1 MTKRM
6 RTVGVLFSLFLVL
19 SSFTNIAFPQ
29 SVWLDR
35 SADRTVYLEIQKP
48 NFPTNPR
55 LAESLNPGPEHTF
68 TTVLL
73 FLSARWRVSE
83 LLVLRGEIPFASWG
97 YKDYAFVYF
106 NTTYNNP
113 TGVLD
118 TTIFPRFSEE
128 KFGNPLLGLQLGSRT
143 FPFSGE
149 FALRFPLIQSKPR
162 QKVGANW
169 AAPFGAL
176 TDYDRFEAFLQDM
189 WSFNAAANLKHTGP
203 AGLFLRLRTGLA
215 FLVPTNDY
223 LENDLY
229 VDYASQAGYQFS
241 RLELLAGFSGRYL
254 VTENG
259 LNFGARTIHQLGISA
274 NYTLG
279 HFLPGF
285 QFRLPLDDDLK
296 RDLDFVFGI
305 NVGYRLP

>member
-6 RTVGVLFSLFLVL
+6 PIFGVLFFLLPAFASLTGMA
-19 SSFTNIAFPQ
+19 SSQ
-29 SVWLDR
+29 SVWLDK
-35 SADRTVYLEIQKP
+35 SAGRAVFLEIQKP
-48 NFPTNPR
+48 DFPANPR

-106 NTTYNNP
+106 TTTYNYP

-118 TTIFPRFSEE
+118 TTLFPGFSEE
-128 KFGNPLLGLQLGSRT
+128 KFGNPLLGVQLGGPAS
-143 FPFSGE
+143 PLSGE
-149 FALRFPLIQSKPR
+149 FALRFPLIQSKPGR
-162 QKVGANW
+162 KVGGNW

-176 TDYDRFEAFLQDM
+176 TDYDRFEAFLEDT
-189 WSFNAAANLKHTGP
+189 WTFSAAAGYQFKTPSG
-203 AGLFLRLRTGLA
+203 FVLRLRSGLA
-215 FLVPTNDY
+215 FLVPTKDY

-229 VDYASQAGYQFS
+229 VDYASQAGCQFS
-241 RLELLAGFSGRYL
+241 RLELLAGLSGRYL

-259 LNFGARTIHQLGISA
+259 MDFGARTIHQLGFSA
-274 NYTLG
+274 NYALG
-279 HFLPGF
+279 PFLPGAH
-285 QFRLPLDDDLK
+285 FRLPLDDDLR
-296 RDLDFVFGI
+296 RDLDFVFGVS
-305 NVGYRLP
+305 VGYRLP